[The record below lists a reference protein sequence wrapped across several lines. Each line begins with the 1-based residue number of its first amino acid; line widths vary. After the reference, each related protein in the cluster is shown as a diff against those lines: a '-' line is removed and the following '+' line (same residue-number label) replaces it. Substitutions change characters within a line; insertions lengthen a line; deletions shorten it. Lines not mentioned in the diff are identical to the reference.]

1 MKTLRSALLAGVL
14 LIVLVSSLFPASVR
28 AQEPPP
34 PENPPE
40 EEPVEGERSGIL
52 THIFKL
58 IFPVETMQAATETL
72 LVNILQRNAE
82 GVEAFFSRIA
92 IGMTLLN
99 PGVKTPACNGLG
111 VWRDIEGEG
120 VFVPTWNFSVKI
132 AVALWPATLAIMAA
146 MAAGQSAISTSW
158 GVTNL
163 KGAMAE
169 WLTGVLLCA
178 FSLEI
183 LDLIN
188 RLSNAIIVGI
198 IEMPIGVSVNL
209 QKIVGWILSAPLK
222 GSSSVPVVAALIA
235 ILAELVLGIAL
246 VISLFGQLFARGALL
261 YVIVA
266 ITPLV
271 LVISILPP
279 ARWLRWLW
287 VKGILLVML
296 LGPITALLLKLL
308 AALHR
313 VLTDRHILGF
323 VMIVGVLSVLLAIN
337 GAIIKGVFGAAGEV
351 LGKAQQTATGI
362 VRGVATAGAAA
373 AAVVLS
379 GGAALGA
386 LPGIAAASGGAT
398 AAGVG
403 AAAGGGSAGSAVAS
417 LATGSA
423 ESAAG
428 SATGGGGSAA
438 GGADGSATGG
448 AGSTTPDTP
457 AARPGPDTGG
467 AAPTFGGGKR
477 GAPQGETPTQGGS
490 SPATGT
496 QAAGDDSGSYWD
508 KLRKRWNKATPHE
521 RTEAIGTA
529 MRGAG
534 RILGPRSL
542 TGRAME
548 ATGMGLQTG
557 ARRQA
562 DELAAQ
568 PEEKQLSA
576 SPSGAN
582 VSTLSPNEVQGY
594 QEAMRD
600 ARRDLRTPMEAAG
613 LDFRQVERD
622 AMAPVWAAAQH
633 NTLTNVA
640 RQAGFG
646 DRSDTTS
653 IVSDF
658 LTSRVEGQL
667 MTQGFLSQRITRP
680 GAPSTTP
687 LSDTPTLFDYDRGQ
701 QLAWAAGGG
710 NLTTYGG
717 LHHAMR
723 RYADTPS
730 AGLDA
735 ANGFYAAAIE
745 SGGVAGVIGAARE
758 YGAQAGVPGE
768 RLEPWLQ
775 ELQAI

>member
-40 EEPVEGERSGIL
+40 EEPAEGERSGIL

-386 LPGIAAASGGAT
+386 LPGIAAASGGA
-398 AAGVG
+398 AVAGVG
-403 AAAGGGSAGSAVAS
+403 ASAG
-417 LATGSA
+417 
-423 ESAAG
+423 AAAQG
-428 SATGGGGSAA
+428 PRWRVWPQEARRVQPGVQPEGEG
-438 GGADGSATGG
+438 
-448 AGSTTPDTP
+448 
-457 AARPGPDTGG
+457 ARPEAQMGVQLEVQEAQPQIRRQRVLGQTRAGQRRLSE
-467 AAPTFGGGKR
+467 AASVAHHREKLLPREVVHPLPARRLPGTTL
-477 GAPQGETPTQGGS
+477 A
-490 SPATGT
+490 ATGT
-496 QAAGDDSGSYWD
+496 SCG
-508 KLRKRWNKATPHE
+508 
-521 RTEAIGTA
+521 
-529 MRGAG
+529 
-534 RILGPRSL
+534 
-542 TGRAME
+542 
-548 ATGMGLQTG
+548 
-557 ARRQA
+557 
-562 DELAAQ
+562 
-568 PEEKQLSA
+568 
-576 SPSGAN
+576 
-582 VSTLSPNEVQGY
+582 
-594 QEAMRD
+594 
-600 ARRDLRTPMEAAG
+600 
-613 LDFRQVERD
+613 
-622 AMAPVWAAAQH
+622 
-633 NTLTNVA
+633 
-640 RQAGFG
+640 
-646 DRSDTTS
+646 
-653 IVSDF
+653 
-658 LTSRVEGQL
+658 
-667 MTQGFLSQRITRP
+667 
-680 GAPSTTP
+680 
-687 LSDTPTLFDYDRGQ
+687 
-701 QLAWAAGGG
+701 
-710 NLTTYGG
+710 
-717 LHHAMR
+717 
-723 RYADTPS
+723 
-730 AGLDA
+730 
-735 ANGFYAAAIE
+735 
-745 SGGVAGVIGAARE
+745 SGGTR
-758 YGAQAGVPGE
+758 QP
-768 RLEPWLQ
+768 PTN
-775 ELQAI
+775 ELKP